1 MKAKLS
7 QLLAVAPLALAA
19 LTPMAAKGAA
29 VDYFL
34 KLDGIEGESTD
45 KVHSKEIVL
54 DSFSF
59 GMTQAVS
66 AVPGTG
72 GAGGAGKV
80 TFADTA
86 ITARI
91 SKVSPQ
97 LYLNAAGGTKI
108 KSALISVRR
117 PSDRSGGDFYTVKLE
132 DVLLTSLKTG
142 GNSGDTPTETVTMNF
157 GKVTWT
163 YRPQKADGS
172 LDTAVTRFWS
182 LRDGKGG

>member
-1 MKAKLS
+1 
-7 QLLAVAPLALAA
+7 VAPLALAA

-34 KLDGIEGESTD
+34 KLDGVEGESTD
-45 KVHSKEIVL
+45 KAHSKEIVL

-59 GMTQAVS
+59 GMSQTLS
-66 AVPGTG
+66 APTSTG
-72 GAGGAGKV
+72 GASVGKV
-80 TFADTA
+80 TFSDTA
-86 ITARI
+86 ITAKI

-97 LYLNAAGGTKI
+97 LYLNAAGGTRI
-108 KSALISVRR
+108 KSALITVRR
-117 PSDRSGGDFYTVKLE
+117 PNDRSGGDFYTVKLE

-142 GNSGDTPTETVTMNF
+142 GNSGDTPTETLTMNF
-157 GKVTWT
+157 GKVIWT

-172 LDTAVTRFWS
+172 LDTPVTKFWS